1 MNFLNDLKMLKF
13 NMKKFVYIKNEL
25 QSKLKY
31 FFSQE
36 FFHSSLVQWVIIG
49 ALLVNIANWAL
60 IAFFIRPVDFP
71 IILHY
76 NVYFGVDVIGAWW
89 QIYFLPLIGLVI
101 LSVNTVLGYLFY
113 QQKERIA
120 AHLLVLATFIVQ
132 ISIAI
137 AVASLLLINY

>member
-1 MNFLNDLKMLKF
+1 MPEYEK
-13 NMKKFVYIKNEL
+13 KKFILPANKL

-36 FFHSSLVQWVIIG
+36 FFRSGLVQWVIIG
-49 ALLVNIANWAL
+49 ALLINAINWGL

-89 QIYFLPLIGLVI
+89 QVYFLPLIGLAI

-113 QQKERIA
+113 QQKERIV
-120 AHLLVLATFIVQ
+120 AHLLILATFIVQ
-132 ISIAI
+132 IGITI